1 MSESPR
7 RAVILAGGKGSRL
20 YPYTTVFPKPL
31 MPLQEKPILEI
42 VLHQLKQAGV
52 VHVTLAVGYLAEL
65 IQAYFGKGDRLGI
78 TIDYSRESEPLGTAG
93 PLRLIEELES
103 DFLVM
108 NGDILCTLDYADMFR
123 FHQSHGQLATVG
135 TYRKEVRIDLGV
147 LELDAADQIM
157 DYIEK
162 PVLYYQ
168 VSMGVYCFRP
178 EVLQYIPADQRFD
191 LPDLI
196 KQLIEKEQVPQAYRF
211 QGQWLDIGRHEDYAE
226 AQQIFQDHSEVFL
239 S

>member
-42 VLHQLKQAGV
+42 VLHQLKHAGV
-52 VHVTLAVGYLAEL
+52 AHVTLAVGYLAEL
-65 IQAYFGKGDRLGI
+65 IQAYFGKGERLGI

-123 FHQSHGQLATVG
+123 FHQNHGQLATVG

-147 LELDAADQIM
+147 LELDTADQIM

-178 EVLQYIPADQRFD
+178 EVLQYIPAGQRFD

-226 AQQIFQDHSEVFL
+226 AQQIFQAHSEVFL
-239 S
+239 P